1 MCTLII
7 LRRPDNPWPLILA
20 ANRDEMLDRPWTA
33 PGRHWPDRAE
43 VVAGRDDLA
52 GGSWLGVNAT
62 GVVAAVLNRHG
73 TLGPAPGARSRG
85 ELVLEALDHP
95 DAASA
100 AKAFADLDPKAYRSF
115 NLVIA
120 DNRDAFLVRSLG
132 ASGHKVAAIPAGLS
146 LLTAHELNDESSA
159 RIRYYRP
166 RFAEAAP
173 LDPERADFSSW
184 EKLLA
189 SREQEPDAGPHG
201 ALTIVTSEE
210 NGRRT
215 GAAPTARCSLAVCRR
230 AAGYHALPRHKALIA
245 KAISPHCPR
254 RVERV
259 YKAGAL
265 TGRAGCRRSSQRYS
279 P

>member
-33 PGRHWPDRAE
+33 PGRHWADRPE
-43 VVAGRDDLA
+43 VVAGRDNLA

-73 TLGPAPGARSRG
+73 TLGPAPGVRSRG

-132 ASGHKVAAIPAGLS
+132 ASGHKVVPVPPGLS
-146 LLTAHELNDESSA
+146 MLTAHELNDESSA

-173 LDPERADFSSW
+173 PDPEQGSLASW

-189 SREQEPDAGPHG
+189 SREHEPDAGPHG
-201 ALTIVTSEE
+201 ALTIVTNEE

-215 GAAPTARCSLAVCRR
+215 GYGTSSSSVIALAAPARRPPPGAVWRF
-230 AAGYHALPRHKALIA
+230 AAGPPDITPFQDVKL
-245 KAISPHCPR
+245 
-254 RVERV
+254 
-259 YKAGAL
+259 
-265 TGRAGCRRSSQRYS
+265 
-279 P
+279 

>member
-33 PGRHWPDRAE
+33 PGRHWPDRPE
-43 VVAGRDDLA
+43 VVAGRDNLA
-52 GGSWLGVNAT
+52 GGSWLGINAT

-95 DAASA
+95 DAAA
-100 AKAFADLDPKAYRSF
+100 AANALADLDPKAYRSF

-132 ASGHKVAAIPAGLS
+132 SAGHKVVPIPAGLS
-146 LLTAHELNDESSA
+146 MLTAHELNDESSA
-159 RIRYYRP
+159 RIRFYRP
-166 RFAEAAP
+166 RFAEAP
-173 LDPERADFSSW
+173 LPDPERGDFSSW
-184 EKLLA
+184 EKLLT
-189 SREQEPDAGPHG
+189 SHEHEPDAGPHG
-201 ALTIVTSEE
+201 ALTIVTNEA

-215 GAAPTARCSLAVCRR
+215 GYGTSSSSVIALAAPERR
-230 AAGYHALPRHKALIA
+230 PPPGAIWRFAAGPPDITPFNPVKL
-245 KAISPHCPR
+245 
-254 RVERV
+254 
-259 YKAGAL
+259 
-265 TGRAGCRRSSQRYS
+265 
-279 P
+279 